1 MNPLK
6 QLLGQSAIYGLSSVV
21 GRLLNYLLVPL
32 YTRVFSTFEY
42 GEVSVLYAYAALL
55 LVVLTYGMETAFFRF
70 SQTHTPPKAFS
81 TALFSLLISTSAFF
95 CLLGFALDPIAQALS
110 FGHHPEYIQYVGLIV
125 GLDALTCMA
134 FAKLRQEQKAWRFA
148 SIRLVNILI
157 NIGLNLFFI
166 LYCPYVLSQGTPNA
180 LISAVY
186 NPELGIAYIFI
197 ANLVA
202 SAITFVILL
211 PQLLDVDWRFDRS
224 LWLKMM
230 PYALPLMFAG
240 LAGMVNETLDRVLLN
255 SLLPSD
261 VASSEVGL
269 YSAFYK
275 LSIIMTLF
283 IQTFRFA
290 AEPFF
295 FAQEK
300 NNAAK
305 AIYAKVMKYFFIVT
319 AFIFL
324 SVCMY
329 FDLVKQFI
337 GSDFHDERGGLIV
350 PILLLANLFLGVY
363 YNLSIWYKL
372 SEKTIYGAWM
382 SLFGAGITIGL
393 NLWLI
398 PILGFVG
405 SAWATLSCYA
415 LMVVL
420 SYFLGRKHY
429 PIPYPLAR
437 ITTYFVLMM
446 GLYALSTFWPLGMAA
461 NTFYL
466 VTFIS
471 LVWILERPKKT
482 VTS

>member
-32 YTRVFSTFEY
+32 YTRVFSPFEY

-55 LVVLTYGMETAFFRF
+55 LVVLTYGMETAYFRF
-70 SQTHTPPKAFS
+70 SQTHAPQKAFS
-81 TALFSLLISTSAFF
+81 TALFSLLISTSGFL
-95 CLLGFALDPIAQALS
+95 CLLGFALDPIARALS

-125 GLDALTCMA
+125 GLDALTSMA

-166 LYCPYVLSQGTPNA
+166 VYCPYVLSQGTPNA

-255 SLLPSD
+255 SLLPAD
-261 VASSEVGL
+261 VASSEIGL

-300 NNAAK
+300 NKDAK

-337 GSDFHDERGGLIV
+337 GSDFHDDRGGLIV

-363 YNLSIWYKL
+363 YNLSVWYKL
-372 SEKTIYGAWM
+372 TEKTIYGAWM
-382 SLFGAGITIGL
+382 SFFGAGITIGL

-405 SAWATLSCYA
+405 SAWATLGCYV

-437 ITTYFVLMM
+437 IATYFVLMM
-446 GLYALSTFWPLGMAA
+446 GLYVFSTLWPLGMAA
-461 NTFYL
+461 NTLYL